1 MQTKMDRGWDSV
13 ILPTLFW
20 EVLYGWSLTR
30 CTAQYAVK
38 CLTLVFVAYVHF
50 TFTGKICVICSTE
63 SMLLSGNGSLVSKR
77 QCIHCSQSS
86 ASHSSRISKS
96 SIAAASSSPSSV
108 TTKHHLV
115 KSIYAAWH
123 TTIITIMY
131 LRLISQFS
139 FNGPNFSGSF
149 SLMQLRV
156 QRGPRVSLERQKS
169 KQWINL
175 YLCPWLS
182 TVHQPLKET
191 FSVLLWQEG
200 TKKQCSLANKDNS
213 CNSLYVLTVCIH
225 LAIQ

>member
-1 MQTKMDRGWDSV
+1 MIPYQMRCSV
-13 ILPTLFW
+13 CSQVSNPS
-20 EVLYGWSLTR
+20 VCSL
-30 CTAQYAVK
+30 CT
-38 CLTLVFVAYVHF
+38 F

-156 QRGPRVSLERQKS
+156 PGCHWGGKSPNNGLICTCARDFPQYTSL
-169 KQWINL
+169 
-175 YLCPWLS
+175 
-182 TVHQPLKET
+182 
-191 FSVLLWQEG
+191 
-200 TKKQCSLANKDNS
+200 
-213 CNSLYVLTVCIH
+213 
-225 LAIQ
+225 